1 MLIKNLTYS
10 YNDVIIKPAIISEI
24 EHRNQCNP
32 FYDDGFLPIFTAPM
46 SSVVNEENFDLFERN
61 YIHSILPR
69 NIDLEI
75 RLNYSLKNKWA
86 AFSLQEFEEYFCNEK
101 NFESYI
107 NFQKKVLIDVAN
119 GHMKKIYDLVK
130 ISKSIYGSSIQ
141 IMIGNIAN
149 PLTYIECANAGVDYV
164 RLSIG
169 SGSCCITSSNL
180 GVHYGI
186 ASLIDEVYQIKVKLS
201 TENEKYNIET
211 LPKIIADGGI
221 RNYSDIIKALALGA
235 DYVMVGGLFASLI
248 ESAGKTYI
256 EKSNGDVV
264 ELFPLIEHDIE
275 EKNNAFIIRNKYEN
289 TCERITDTI
298 YKVCYGMAS
307 KDGQMSINGE
317 KTKTSEG
324 ITKTIKATTNIY
336 KWSKNMIDYMR
347 SAMSYL
353 NIKNI
358 NKLIN
363 SEVYLMSYNLKESIN
378 K

>member
-1 MLIKNLTYS
+1 MLCQKITYS
-10 YNDVIIKPAIISEI
+10 YNDVIIEPAIISEI
-24 EHRNQCNP
+24 ESRSECNP

-46 SSVVNEENFDLFERN
+46 SSVVNEYNFNLFEQN
-61 YIHSILPR
+61 HIHAILPR
-69 NIDLEI
+69 NFDVDI
-75 RLNYSLKNKWA
+75 RLKYSLNNKWA
-86 AFSLQEFEEYFCNEK
+86 AFSLKEFEEYFCDEK
-101 NFESYI
+101 KIDEYI
-107 NFQKKVLIDVAN
+107 KYSKKVLIDVAN

-130 ISKSIYGSSIQ
+130 ISKKNYGETIE

-149 PLTYIECANAGVDYV
+149 PLTYIECAKSGVDYV

-186 ASLIDEVYQIKVKLS
+186 ASLIDEVYNIKQKLS
-201 TENEKYNIET
+201 EDKELYNT
-211 LPKIIADGGI
+211 DKLPKIIADGGI

-256 EKSNGDVV
+256 EKLNGDII

-275 EKNNAFIIRNKYEN
+275 EKNNAFIIKDKYKN
-289 TCERITDTI
+289 VCERLTNKI

-307 KDGQMSINGE
+307 KDGQISINGE

-324 ITKTIKATTNIY
+324 ITKTITATTNVK
-336 KWSKNMIDYMR
+336 KWSKNMIDYLK

-353 NIKNI
+353 NIKSVYQL
-358 NKLIN
+358 NKATVN
-363 SEVYLMSYNLKESIN
+363 LMSYNLKESIN

>member
-1 MLIKNLTYS
+1 MLEQKITYS
-10 YNDVIIKPAIISEI
+10 YNDVIIKPAVISEI
-24 EHRNQCNP
+24 EHRKQCNP

-46 SSVVNEENFDLFERN
+46 SSVVNTYNFDLFEQN
-61 YIHSILPR
+61 HIHSILPR
-69 NIDLEI
+69 NIDFKT
-75 RLNYSLKNKWA
+75 RLDYSLKNKWA

-101 NFESYI
+101 NIESYI
-107 NFQKKVLIDVAN
+107 NFQKKALIDVAN

-130 ISKSIYGSSIQ
+130 ISKSFYGSSIQ

-149 PLTYIECANAGVDYV
+149 PLTYIECVNAGVDYV

-186 ASLIDEVYQIKVKLS
+186 ASLIDEVYKIK
-201 TENEKYNIET
+201 TEIASNNEKYDINT

-256 EKSNGDVV
+256 EKLDGDIM
-264 ELFPLIEHDIE
+264 ELYPLVLHDIE
-275 EKNNAFIIRNKYEN
+275 EKNNAFIVKDKYNKLYE
-289 TCERITDTI
+289 RLTDTI

-307 KDGQMSINGE
+307 KDGQLSINGE

-336 KWSKNMIDYMR
+336 KWSENMIDYMR

-353 NIKNI
+353 NMKNI
-358 NKLIN
+358 NELKLA
-363 SEVYLMSYNLKESIN
+363 EVNLMSYNLKESIN